1 MARTNVPVTDLTPAK
16 ASLTTA
22 LAGSNNDLVFTAV
35 RGGTWGNS
43 IQVAYIDPGG
53 TTATLSVAVTGFL
66 ITVNLGR
73 AASAINT
80 TSALL
85 KAAVEANLDAQAL
98 VTVAHAGSDDGTG
111 LVIALTATNLSGG
124 EWAKT
129 LPAVTNGDSTNK
141 HYFTGNDGRV
151 ILQVVSSDAGAQ
163 TVTIKRSPILQGGV
177 PASDE
182 VVSVAAGATRELGPF
197 SESEFNQN
205 KRTSTGG
212 GDVYFDPSVSNT
224 LDFRAY
230 RVTQV
235 T

>member
-1 MARTNVPVTDLTPAK
+1 MARTIVPVTDLAPAK
-16 ASLTTA
+16 ATLTTA
-22 LAGSNNDLVFTAV
+22 LTGTNNDLVFTAK

-53 TTATLSVAVTGFL
+53 VSATLSVVVSGFL
-66 ITVNLGR
+66 VTVNLGR

-80 TSALL
+80 TAAALTL
-85 KAAVEANLDAQAL
+85 AIQSSSDAAAL
-98 VTVAHAGSDDGTG
+98 VDVANASANDGTG
-111 LVIALTATNLSGG
+111 IVTALTATNLSGG

-129 LPAVTNGDSTNK
+129 LPAVTNGDATND
-141 HYFTGNDGRV
+141 HYFTGNDGKV

-163 TVTIKRSPILQGGV
+163 TVTVKRSPFLQGGV

-197 SESEFNQN
+197 ATSEFNQN
-205 KRTSTGG
+205 RA

-230 RVTQV
+230 RVTQA